1 MRSTAKVHPLTGVI
15 GAEVSGLDLAQI
27 DAGIA
32 AVRSAQL
39 EHQVLFLRGQSL
51 DPGALL
57 QFGQRLGEIQ
67 PSHPALRGHPD
78 HPDHPDVVRVE
89 TRDGAGS
96 GKYNTIWHSDVSFD
110 EIPPSISILHAAEV
124 PEIGG
129 DTLFASM
136 YAAHAAL
143 SPAVRQMVDGLEAL
157 HDGVPN
163 YTAVLM
169 DPLYEN
175 GAERMR
181 QLKAQMPG
189 AVHPVVR
196 RHPETG
202 RKALF
207 VNRAFTM
214 RILGLSD
221 IESRNLLSLLCDH
234 VEQES
239 FQVRW
244 RWSANDVA
252 MWDNRCALH
261 HAAHDYGGA
270 YRLMHRIMLKG
281 DRPRG

>member
-1 MRSTAKVHPLTGVI
+1 MGSTANVHPLTGVI

-27 DAGIA
+27 DAAGIA
-32 AVRSAQL
+32 ALRSAQL
-39 EHQVLFLRGQSL
+39 EHQVLFLRGQPL

-57 QFGQRLGEIQ
+57 RFGQRLGEIQ
-67 PSHPALRGHPD
+67 PSHPALRG

-136 YAAHAAL
+136 YAAYAAL
-143 SPAVRQMVDGLEAL
+143 SPSVRQMVEGLEAL

-169 DPLYEN
+169 DPLYES

-214 RILGLSD
+214 RILGMSD
-221 IESRNLLSLLCDH
+221 IESRNLLRLLCDH
-234 VEQES
+234 SEQES

-244 RWSANDVA
+244 RWSAGDVA

-261 HAAHDYGGA
+261 HAAHDYGDA
-270 YRLMHRIMLKG
+270 YRLMHRITLKG